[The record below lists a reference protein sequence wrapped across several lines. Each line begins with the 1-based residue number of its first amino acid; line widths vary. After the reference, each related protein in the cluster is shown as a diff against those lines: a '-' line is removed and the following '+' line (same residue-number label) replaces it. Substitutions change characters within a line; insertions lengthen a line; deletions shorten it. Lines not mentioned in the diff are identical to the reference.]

1 MEKDKAVGSD
11 TLVQVDPANKPR
23 KRPRGTCCGKK
34 KKKNPSIPYS
44 TLLRYDKDSQWLVAL
59 GFIFAIM
66 SGSIYPLFSLVFGSL
81 FNQLFTKTG
90 DELNQGITFMSLM
103 FLVIAVGSFVVTYL
117 RTLTFSLYGE
127 RVARKM
133 KKQVLESLLEQE
145 IGYYDQT
152 KTGDITS
159 KIASDIDTIAAGV
172 SDKLGLAIMYLVQ
185 FAASMVIA
193 FVSGWKMTLVMLA
206 TSPIVIASGA
216 MQLRFFMQS
225 AKASQKH
232 TGKASQ
238 LVQESIT
245 GIRTVY
251 SFVAETALLEKFTE
265 VLNEI
270 YRLSVK
276 RSHLSGASAGFG
288 LSFMFGIYALGFWY
302 GGQLVQSGE
311 MLGGSMLTVF
321 FAITIGAMGLGMA
334 SQLTPDVAKAQGLAV
349 GVFAIINRKTEVD
362 VNQGTGRKLD
372 ALKGVIK
379 FNNVKF
385 HYPSRKEA
393 RVLKGLS
400 LEVQPGQTVALVGPS
415 GGGKSTTVQLLE
427 RFYDPVE
434 GDITIDGVDLKEF
447 DLRWLRSQIGLVSQ
461 EPILFGGTVAEN
473 IRYGK
478 INATDEE
485 VISAAKMANAH
496 TFIVNDLDKGYET
509 DVGEKGAQ
517 LSGGQKQRIAI
528 ARAILKDPKILLLDE
543 ATSALDSESE
553 GLVQDALDKLMVG
566 RTTIVIAHRLTTIKN
581 ADVINVIA
589 KGTLLESGTHST
601 LLAAGGV
608 YSKLV
613 RRQVDKEDEEELLK
627 ELQVNEVVQDAS
639 QKEPESASTSESSP
653 TKEDV

>member
-1 MEKDKAVGSD
+1 
-11 TLVQVDPANKPR
+11 
-23 KRPRGTCCGKK
+23 
-34 KKKNPSIPYS
+34 
-44 TLLRYDKDSQWLVAL
+44 
-59 GFIFAIM
+59 
-66 SGSIYPLFSLVFGSL
+66 
-81 FNQLFTKTG
+81 
-90 DELNQGITFMSLM
+90 
-103 FLVIAVGSFVVTYL
+103 
-117 RTLTFSLYGE
+117 
-127 RVARKM
+127 
-133 KKQVLESLLEQE
+133 
-145 IGYYDQT
+145 
-152 KTGDITS
+152 
-159 KIASDIDTIAAGV
+159 
-172 SDKLGLAIMYLVQ
+172 
-185 FAASMVIA
+185 
-193 FVSGWKMTLVMLA
+193 
-206 TSPIVIASGA
+206 
-216 MQLRFFMQS
+216 
-225 AKASQKH
+225 
-232 TGKASQ
+232 
-238 LVQESIT
+238 
-245 GIRTVY
+245 
-251 SFVAETALLEKFTE
+251 
-265 VLNEI
+265 
-270 YRLSVK
+270 
-276 RSHLSGASAGFG
+276 
-288 LSFMFGIYALGFWY
+288 
-302 GGQLVQSGE
+302 
-311 MLGGSMLTVF
+311 MLTVF
-321 FAITIGAMGLGMA
+321 LC
-334 SQLTPDVAKAQGLAV
+334 
-349 GVFAIINRKTEVD
+349 RKTEVD

-478 INATDEE
+478 NNATDEE

-601 LLAAGGV
+601 LL
-608 YSKLV
+608 V
-613 RRQVDKEDEEELLK
+613 RTLRLLPNKEIALICILGCRRCILE
-627 ELQVNEVVQDAS
+627 AR
-639 QKEPESASTSESSP
+639 TSSS
-653 TKEDV
+653 